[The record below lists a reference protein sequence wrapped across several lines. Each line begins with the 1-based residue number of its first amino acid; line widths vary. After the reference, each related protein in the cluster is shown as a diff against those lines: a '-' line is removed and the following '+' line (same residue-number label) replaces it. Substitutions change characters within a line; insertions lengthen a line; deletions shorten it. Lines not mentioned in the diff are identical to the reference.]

1 MRVDIILAV
10 YMDLNS
16 SSDTNTG
23 ILTEEEMS
31 KSGSDLKTDKSIFQV
46 ISNYKVEVSIFLD
59 SISLIIMSKDRL
71 IKELF
76 NKKNDQ
82 KRIRIITQI
91 NKDNI
96 QSYKELMKF
105 GIELRHLDEV
115 VGIFSINESE
125 YCATKKFPIQDRQ
138 DSFENQYQLSNN
150 IVYSND
156 KEIVNHYKYIFEI
169 LWSKAIP
176 AEQRTREVEDDINR
190 FSTEILKN
198 RHEISDDIIRLTENS
213 SNISLCF
220 AVQGPQLTDSKFFDL
235 YSRALQK
242 HEKEGNDDK
251 NSISSKNAIRWITT
265 IDKKDEIPLVRI
277 LLGLGMQIRHS
288 RFLTPMSFIIGDREI
303 VASIEKM
310 IFDKGINSA
319 LYSNEPPYIEH
330 FKTVF
335 EDLWKNSV
343 DAVERIKDIEE
354 AIGSGETKIIYR
366 PLKTQELFINLIKSA
381 KKEVLIIFPTV
392 NAFYREVGIG
402 IIQLLRQA
410 AEERDI
416 NVRIITPTTDI
427 IERLI
432 STMIQSEYKENFVI
446 ERTIPTASTNTV
458 TTVVVDRNESL
469 VIEQKDD
476 SKMNFADA
484 IGLSTYSNSKPTVSS
499 YIAIFENFWNQ
510 IKQYDELKLRD
521 DMQNEFINIASH
533 EMKTPTQ
540 AILGYT
546 ELLQYH
552 PERRE
557 EMIQA
562 IQRNV
567 IRLQKLTSDI
577 LDVAR
582 IENRTLKLNKEKFDI
597 NKKISN
603 VIKDAER
610 QISDSNKL
618 KILFTEPSE
627 AIFVEADKV
636 RIYQVIANLLNNAIK
651 FTKEGTIVVSTKVTQ
666 KKAMVKEEK
675 EGGGDYGSNSSSCRQ
690 IIVSVKDSGAGIDS
704 EMFPKLFSKFATK
717 SDKGTGLGLFI
728 SKSIIQSHGG
738 KIWAEN
744 NHDGKGAMFAFSLPL
759 STNQP

>member
-1 MRVDIILAV
+1 D
-10 YMDLNS
+10 
-16 SSDTNTG
+16 DT
-23 ILTEEEMS
+23 
-31 KSGSDLKTDKSIFQV
+31 
-46 ISNYKVEVSIFLD
+46 
-59 SISLIIMSKDRL
+59 
-71 IKELF
+71 
-76 NKKNDQ
+76 
-82 KRIRIITQI
+82 
-91 NKDNI
+91 
-96 QSYKELMKF
+96 
-105 GIELRHLDEV
+105 
-115 VGIFSINESE
+115 
-125 YCATKKFPIQDRQ
+125 
-138 DSFENQYQLSNN
+138 
-150 IVYSND
+150 
-156 KEIVNHYKYIFEI
+156 
-169 LWSKAIP
+169 
-176 AEQRTREVEDDINR
+176 NR

-198 RHEISDDIIRLTENS
+198 PHEISDDIIRLTQNS

-242 HEKEGNDDK
+242 YEKKGNDDE
-251 NSISSKNAIRWITT
+251 NSSGSKNAIRWITT
-265 IDKKDEIPLVRI
+265 IDKKEEIPLIRI

-330 FKTVF
+330 FKKVF
-335 EDLWKNSV
+335 EELWKNSV

-354 AIGSGETKIIYR
+354 AIDSGETEIIYR

-546 ELLQYH
+546 ELLQNH
-552 PERRE
+552 PEMRE

-567 IRLQKLTSDI
+567 NRLQKLTSDI

-597 NKKISN
+597 NKKIAN
-603 VIKDAER
+603 VIKDVEK

-651 FTKEGTIVVSTKVTQ
+651 FTKEGDIVVSAKVTQ
-666 KKAMVKEEK
+666 KKAMNREE
-675 EGGGDYGSNSSSCRQ
+675 GDRDYGSNSSSSRQ
-690 IIVSVKDSGAGIDS
+690 VIVSVKDSGAGIDP
-704 EMFPKLFSKFATK
+704 EILPRLFTKFATK

-728 SKSIIQSHGG
+728 SKSIIEAHSG

-744 NHDGKGAMFAFSLPL
+744 NPDGKGAMFAFSLPL

>member
-1 MRVDIILAV
+1 
-10 YMDLNS
+10 MDHDS

-23 ILTEEEMS
+23 ILTEEMS
-31 KSGSDLKTDKSIFQV
+31 KSGSDLRPDKSIFQV

-71 IKELF
+71 MKELF

-82 KRIRIITQI
+82 KRIRIITEI

-96 QSYKELMKF
+96 QSCKELMKF

-115 VGIFSINESE
+115 VGIFTINEFE
-125 YCATKKFPIQDRQ
+125 YCATKKFTIQDTQ
-138 DSFENQYQLSNN
+138 CSFENQYQLSNN

-190 FSTEILKN
+190 FTTQILKN
-198 RHEISDDIIRLTENS
+198 SHEISDDIIRITENS

-220 AVQGPQLTDSKFFDL
+220 VVEGPQLTDSKFFEL
-235 YSRALQK
+235 CSRALQK
-242 HEKEGNDDK
+242 YEKKGNDDE
-251 NSISSKNAIRWITT
+251 NSSGSKNTIRWITT
-265 IDKKDEIPLVRI
+265 IDKKEEIPLIRI

-330 FKTVF
+330 FKKIF

-354 AIGSGETKIIYR
+354 PIGVGETKIIYR
-366 PLKTQELFINLIKSA
+366 PLKTQELFINIIKSA
-381 KKEVLIIFPTV
+381 KKEILIIFPTA

-416 NVRIITPTTDI
+416 NIRIITPTTDI

-432 STMIQSEYKENFVI
+432 STMIQSKYKENFDI

-458 TTVVVDRNESL
+458 TTVVVDRHESL

-521 DMQNEFINIASH
+521 DMQKDFINIASH

-546 ELLQYH
+546 ELLQNH

-562 IQRNV
+562 IHRNV

-597 NKKISN
+597 NIKISN
-603 VIKDAER
+603 VIRDVEK

-651 FTKEGTIVVSTKVTQ
+651 FTKEGTISVSVKVTQ
-666 KKAMVKEEK
+666 KNGGNKEEEK
-675 EGGGDYGSNSSSCRQ
+675 EEGRDYGSNSSSSSRHV
-690 IIVSVKDSGAGIDS
+690 IVSIKDSGAGIDP
-704 EMFPKLFSKFATK
+704 EILPRLFTKFATK

-728 SKSIIQSHGG
+728 SKSIIEAHGG

-744 NHDGKGAMFAFSLPL
+744 NSDGKGAMFAFILPL

>member
-1 MRVDIILAV
+1 
-10 YMDLNS
+10 
-16 SSDTNTG
+16 
-23 ILTEEEMS
+23 
-31 KSGSDLKTDKSIFQV
+31 
-46 ISNYKVEVSIFLD
+46 SNYKKEVSIFLD
-59 SISLIIMSKDRL
+59 ATSVIIMSKDRL

-76 NKKNDQ
+76 NKNNDQ

-96 QSYKELMKF
+96 QSCKELMKF

-115 VGIFSINESE
+115 VGIFSINEFE

-138 DSFENQYQLSNN
+138 YSFENQYQLSNN

-176 AEQRTREVEDDINR
+176 AEQRTREVEDDTNR

-198 RHEISDDIIRLTENS
+198 PHEISDDILRLTQNS

-220 AVQGPQLTDSKFFDL
+220 AVQGPQLTDSNFFDL

-251 NSISSKNAIRWITT
+251 NSSGSKNAIKWITT
-265 IDKKDEIPLVRI
+265 IDKKDEIPLIKI

-330 FKTVF
+330 FKRVF
-335 EDLWKNSV
+335 EDLWKISV

-354 AIGSGETKIIYR
+354 AIGAGETKIIYR
-366 PLKTQELFINLIKSA
+366 PLKTQELFINIIKSA
-381 KKEVLIIFPTV
+381 KKEILIIFPTA

-410 AEERDI
+410 VEERDI
-416 NVRIITPTTDI
+416 NIRIITPTTDI

-432 STMIQSEYKENFVI
+432 STMIQSKYKENFDI

-458 TTVVVDRNESL
+458 TTVVVDRHESL

-521 DMQNEFINIASH
+521 DMQKDFINIASH

-546 ELLQYH
+546 ELLQNH

-562 IQRNV
+562 IHRNV

-603 VIKDAER
+603 VIRDVEK

-651 FTKEGTIVVSTKVTQ
+651 FTKEGTISVSVKVTQ
-666 KKAMVKEEK
+666 KNSGNKEEK
-675 EGGGDYGSNSSSCRQ
+675 EEGRDYDSNSSSSSSRHV
-690 IIVSVKDSGAGIDS
+690 IVSVKDSGAGIDP
-704 EMFPKLFSKFATK
+704 EILPRLFTKFATK

-728 SKSIIQSHGG
+728 SKSIIEAHGG

-744 NHDGKGAMFAFSLPL
+744 NSDGKGAMFAFILPL

>member
-1 MRVDIILAV
+1 MKIGMILAV

-23 ILTEEEMS
+23 ILTEEMS
-31 KSGSDLKTDKSIFQV
+31 KSGSDLRTDKSIFQV

-82 KRIRIITQI
+82 KRIRIITEI

-96 QSYKELMKF
+96 QSCKELMKF

-115 VGIFSINESE
+115 VGIFSINEFE

-198 RHEISDDIIRLTENS
+198 PHEISDDIIRLTENS

-251 NSISSKNAIRWITT
+251 NSISSKNATRWITT
-265 IDKKDEIPLVRI
+265 IDKKDEIPLIKI

-310 IFDKGINSA
+310 IFDKAINSA

-330 FKTVF
+330 FKRVF

-354 AIGSGETKIIYR
+354 PIGAGETEIIYR

-416 NVRIITPTTDI
+416 NIRIITPTTDI

-432 STMIQSEYKENFVI
+432 STMIQSEYKENFDI

-603 VIKDAER
+603 VIKDAEK

-627 AIFVEADKV
+627 AIFVEADKI
-636 RIYQVIANLLNNAIK
+636 RMYQVIANLLNNAIK
-651 FTKEGTIVVSTKVTQ
+651 FTKEGTISVSAKVTQ
-666 KKAMVKEEK
+666 KKGMNREGKEE
-675 EGGGDYGSNSSSCRQ
+675 GRDYGGSGSSSRHA
-690 IIVSVKDSGAGIDS
+690 IVSVKDSGAGIDP
-704 EMFPKLFSKFATK
+704 EILPRLFTKFATK

-728 SKSIIQSHGG
+728 SKSIIEAHDG

-744 NHDGKGAMFAFSLPL
+744 NPDGKGAMFAFSLPL

>member
-1 MRVDIILAV
+1 
-10 YMDLNS
+10 MDLNS
-16 SSDTNTG
+16 SSDTNAG
-23 ILTEEEMS
+23 ILTEEMS
-31 KSGSDLKTDKSIFQV
+31 ESGSDLRTDKSIFEV

-59 SISLIIMSKDRL
+59 ATSLIIMSKDRL

-82 KRIRIITQI
+82 KRIRIITEI

-96 QSYKELMKF
+96 QSCKELMKF

-115 VGIFSINESE
+115 VGIFSINEFE

-138 DSFENQYQLSNN
+138 YSFKNQYQLSNN

-176 AEQRTREVEDDINR
+176 AEQRTREVEDDTNR

-198 RHEISDDIIRLTENS
+198 PHEISDDIVRLTQNS

-220 AVQGPQLTDSKFFDL
+220 AVQGTQLTDSKFFDL

-242 HEKEGNDDK
+242 HKKEGNDDK
-251 NSISSKNAIRWITT
+251 NNISSKNAIRWITT
-265 IDKKDEIPLVRI
+265 IDKKDEIPLIKI

-319 LYSNEPPYIEH
+319 LYSNEPPYIER

-343 DAVERIKDIEE
+343 DAIERIRDIEE
-354 AIGSGETKIIYR
+354 AISAGQTEIIYR

-381 KKEVLIIFPTV
+381 KKEILIIFPTV

-410 AEERDI
+410 AEERDVNI
-416 NVRIITPTTDI
+416 RIITPTTDI

-432 STMIQSEYKENFVI
+432 STMIQSEYKENFDI

-458 TTVVVDRNESL
+458 TTVVVDRHESL

-603 VIKDAER
+603 VIRDVEK

-651 FTKEGTIVVSTKVTQ
+651 FTKEGDIVVSAKVTQ
-666 KKAMVKEEK
+666 KKAMNREE
-675 EGGGDYGSNSSSCRQ
+675 GDRDYGSNSSSSRQ
-690 IIVSVKDSGAGIDS
+690 VIVSVKDSGAGIDP
-704 EMFPKLFSKFATK
+704 EILPRLFTKFATK

-728 SKSIIQSHGG
+728 SKSIIEAHSG

-744 NHDGKGAMFAFSLPL
+744 NPDGKGAMFAFSLPL